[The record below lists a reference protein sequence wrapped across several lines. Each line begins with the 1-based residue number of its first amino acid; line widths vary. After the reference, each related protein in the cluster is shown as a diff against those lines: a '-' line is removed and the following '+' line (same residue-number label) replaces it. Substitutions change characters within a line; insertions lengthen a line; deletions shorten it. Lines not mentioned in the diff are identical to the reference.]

1 MSKGFQ
7 PPPPSREVPLPIG
20 IPTVGAFGKRTHPA
34 LSVVAPA
41 GDLIRAGRK
50 RLEIRQWKPATLP
63 LNNLVIVQN
72 QHRLSSTGL
81 CEDPA
86 GIIVA
91 LVDVVT
97 VREWRKEDLA
107 AACAETW
114 EDGWLAWELQNVR
127 PLDRR
132 GMVPARLRIYEIDLP
147 DA

>member
-1 MSKGFQ
+1 MPLSIGM
-7 PPPPSREVPLPIG
+7 PPA
-20 IPTVGAFGKRTHPA
+20 GAFGRRTHLA

-50 RLEIRQWKPATLP
+50 RLEIRQWKPAALP

-72 QHRLSSTGL
+72 RQRLSSAGL
-81 CEDPA
+81 REDPE
-86 GIIVA
+86 GTIVA

-107 AACAETW
+107 AACAESW
-114 EDGWLAWELQNVR
+114 EEGWLAWELQNVR
-127 PLDRR
+127 PINRC
-132 GMVPARLRIYEIDLP
+132 GKVPARLRIYEIDFP